1 MVIYFSSYDI
11 IDLKEVVILF
21 SIVLGLGYKPA
32 DMALN
37 FKMVRSTELRVLEL
51 KRGYGNM

>member
-1 MVIYFSSYDI
+1 MVIYFSSYDT

-21 SIVLGLGYKPA
+21 YIILGLGYKPA

-37 FKMVRSTELRVLEL
+37 FKMVQSTE
-51 KRGYGNM
+51 